1 MKKILIYLI
10 TLCILSTAFLSCD
23 VKLKYNVDIN
33 KDSIDIDNEKLL
45 MATLFHQ
52 KAAEYRALSYQAY
65 NIARH
70 ILDNEL
76 KKMSLNKKLAVI
88 VDVDE
93 TVLDNSPFQAKII
106 LEKIQYPEYWDEWC
120 ELAQAKALQGAVEFL
135 NYAKSKGV
143 EVFYVTNRKENL
155 KEKTIKNLKEKGFPY
170 ADIEH
175 LYMRKNESGKEKRRQ
190 AIAANYHIVLFIG
203 DNLSDFS
210 YVFDKK
216 SIEER
221 FFLTDSLKNKF
232 GKRFI
237 ILPNSM
243 YGAWYD
249 ALFDY
254 NYNLTHEEK
263 NKMFYEKLEGF

>member
-1 MKKILIYLI
+1 MNKILIYLI
-10 TLCILSTAFLSCD
+10 TLCFLSTAFVSCD
-23 VKLKYNVDIN
+23 VKSKYNVDIK
-33 KDSIDIDNEKLL
+33 KDSTDINNEKLL
-45 MATLFHQ
+45 VATLFHQ
-52 KAAEYRALSYQAY
+52 KAAEYKALSYQAY
-65 NIARH
+65 NIAKLT
-70 ILDNEL
+70 LDNEL
-76 KKMSLNKKLAVI
+76 RKMLLTKKLAVI

-106 LEKIQYPEYWDEWC
+106 LEKTLYPEYWNEWC
-120 ELAQAKALQGAVEFL
+120 ELAQAKALPGAVEFL

-155 KEKTIKNLKEKGFPY
+155 KEKTIKNLKAKGFPY

-175 LYMRKNESGKEKRRQ
+175 LYMKKNESGKEKRRQ
-190 AIAANYHIVLFIG
+190 AIASNYHIVLFIG

-221 FFLTDSLKNKF
+221 FSLADSLKNEF

-243 YGAWYD
+243 YGVWYD
-249 ALFDY
+249 ALSDY

-263 NKMFYEKLEGF
+263 NKIFYETLKGF

>member
-1 MKKILIYLI
+1 MKKKLIYLI
-10 TLCILSTAFLSCD
+10 ILSFLSTAFLSCD
-23 VKLKYNVDIN
+23 VKFKHNVDIK
-33 KDSIDIDNEKLL
+33 KDSTDIDNEKLL
-45 MATLFHQ
+45 VATLFHQ

-65 NIARH
+65 NIAKL

-76 KKMSLNKKLAVI
+76 RRMSLTKKLAVI

-106 LEKIQYPEYWDEWC
+106 LEKTQYPEYWNEWC
-120 ELAQAKALQGAVEFL
+120 ELAQAKVLPGAVEFL

-155 KEKTIKNLKEKGFPY
+155 KEKTIKNLKVKGFPY

-190 AIAANYHIVLFIG
+190 AIASNYHIVLFLG

-221 FFLTDSLKNKF
+221 FFLTDSLKNEF

-237 ILPNSM
+237 VLPNSM

-254 NYNLTHEEK
+254 NYKLTDKEK
-263 NKMFYEKLEGF
+263 KKMFYETLESF

>member
-10 TLCILSTAFLSCD
+10 TLCILSTAFVSCD
-23 VKLKYNVDIN
+23 VKFKYNVDIK
-33 KDSIDIDNEKLL
+33 KDSTDIDNEKLL
-45 MATLFHQ
+45 IATLFHQ
-52 KAAEYRALSYQAY
+52 KAAEYRALSYQAF
-65 NIARH
+65 NIARL

-76 KKMSLNKKLAVI
+76 RKMLLTKKLAVI

-106 LEKIQYPEYWDEWC
+106 LEKTQYPEYWNEWC
-120 ELAQAKALQGAVEFL
+120 ELAQAKALPGAVEFL
-135 NYAKSKGV
+135 NYAKSKGA

-155 KEKTIKNLKEKGFPY
+155 KEKTIKNLKAKGFPY

-175 LYMRKNESGKEKRRQ
+175 LYMRKDESGKEKRRQ
-190 AIAANYHIVLFIG
+190 VIAANYHIVLFIG

-221 FFLTDSLKNKF
+221 FFLADSLKNEF

-237 ILPNSM
+237 VLPNPM
-243 YGAWYD
+243 YGAWHET
-249 ALFDY
+249 LFKY

-263 NKMFYEKLEGF
+263 NKIFYEKLEGF